1 MTAATMTT
9 TTIKY
14 TFIILFLLGLLSP
27 VKAQEQPLK
36 DYAGSRSEH
45 KFCFY
50 PSTLRMINLTHN
62 PDFDDLVRGIDKLLV
77 YNLDSAARADKN
89 YQQLF
94 DTYRD
99 LGFEELASVY
109 GGNFDFF
116 IYGKDRRKEVEYVGI
131 IKQKDNLT
139 AFYLRGN
146 IAFSKI
152 PRLMQ
157 SVKNG
162 NVINPFDF
170 HLKDLEKNTH
180 HK

>member
-1 MTAATMTT
+1 MT
-9 TTIKY
+9 KK
-14 TFIILFLLGLLSP
+14 ILISFFLILGYYLPLFS
-27 VKAQEQPLK
+27 QEQPLK
-36 DYAGSRSEH
+36 DFAEQRKER

-50 PSTLRMINLTHN
+50 PSTLRMINLAHN
-62 PDFDDLVRGIDKLLV
+62 PDFDEMVNGIDKLLV
-77 YNLDSAARADKN
+77 YNLDSAARADKSYKQLINN
-89 YQQLF
+89 YIN
-94 DTYRD
+94 

-116 IYGKDRRKEVEYVGI
+116 IYGKDRRNEAEYVGI

-162 NVINPFDF
+162 DVINPFDF
-170 HLKDLEKNTH
+170 NLNDLEKNTQ